1 MKFVVTVQ
9 KAMVEAYYPLKDK
22 STWDIYNRLSKS
34 IDHRCDQ
41 YSASMD
47 FGSFDRV
54 NAKGKAVEV
63 AFP

>member
-1 MKFVVTVQ
+1 
-9 KAMVEAYYPLKDK
+9 MVEAYYPLKDK

-41 YSASMD
+41 HSASMD

-54 NAKGKAVEV
+54 NAKGKAIL
-63 AFP
+63 

>member
-1 MKFVVTVQ
+1 
-9 KAMVEAYYPLKDK
+9 MVEAYYPLKDK

-34 IDHRCDQ
+34 IDHKCDQ

-54 NAKGKAVEV
+54 NAKGKAIL
-63 AFP
+63 

>member
-1 MKFVVTVQ
+1 MKCVVTVQ

-22 STWDIYNRLSKS
+22 STWVYNRFSES

-41 YSASMD
+41 HSASMD
-47 FGSFDRV
+47 FDSFDRV